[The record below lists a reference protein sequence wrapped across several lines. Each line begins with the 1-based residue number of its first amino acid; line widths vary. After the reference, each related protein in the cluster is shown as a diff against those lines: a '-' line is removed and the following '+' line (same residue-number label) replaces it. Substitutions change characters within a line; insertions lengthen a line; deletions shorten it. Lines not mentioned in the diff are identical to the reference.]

1 MNIEAQIKDGEEE
14 QVTFLQGSSKT
25 KYTLNKNWGYL
36 DRFLTVTA
44 FKNSEHLT
52 DIHKSD
58 KSLKVNCNA
67 GAVLAD
73 EVGTFGDLQVWSMP
87 GSIANIVSMPKL
99 EKSTTS
105 PAIAGKDTTLF
116 TLDMGRQGSTR
127 TNRIYHISTSQGQV
141 SKQLPY

>member
-1 MNIEAQIKDGEEE
+1 MSKEQHAQLQMNIEAQIKDGEEE

-67 GAVLAD
+67 GAVLAHK
-73 EVGTFGDLQVWSMP
+73 VGTFGGLQVWTMSE
-87 GSIANIVSMPKL
+87 GIANI
-99 EKSTTS
+99 
-105 PAIAGKDTTLF
+105 F
-116 TLDMGRQGSTR
+116 
-127 TNRIYHISTSQGQV
+127 
-141 SKQLPY
+141 